1 MMFTRNRQLL
11 STAIFL
17 IDGFLI
23 AASWVGAYWIRF
35 RLLDLPTPLGVP
47 PLERYLWFGAVVTL
61 AGLLIL
67 RSFRLYRSARTAR
80 LSQELWTLAQGIAIL
95 AALAALASY
104 TLRGEQREE
113 EEDLSLIHI

>member
-1 MMFTRNRQLL
+1 MMFARHRQLL

-67 RSFRLYRSARTAR
+67 RSFRLYRSARTAHGGDR
-80 LSQELWTLAQGIAIL
+80 LES
-95 AALAALASY
+95 
-104 TLRGEQREE
+104 
-113 EEDLSLIHI
+113 